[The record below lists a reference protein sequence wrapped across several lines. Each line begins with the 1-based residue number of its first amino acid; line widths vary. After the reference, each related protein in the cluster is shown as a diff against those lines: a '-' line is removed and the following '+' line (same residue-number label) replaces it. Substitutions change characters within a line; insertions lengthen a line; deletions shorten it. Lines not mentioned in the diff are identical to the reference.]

1 LDVGLRPRKDVAM
14 LGGWLRHLG
23 VIEIR
28 KTSGYKVSTQ
38 VQDIVPVEVT
48 EIIEEY
54 PPLWYF
60 SHTPRYNKLYLAIS
74 PMDERYDHAQ
84 NPLILLDKLFSSG
97 G

>member
-1 LDVGLRPRKDVAM
+1 MWPCSGVGFATSGSSKFEKL
-14 LGGWLRHLG
+14 LG
-23 VIEIR
+23 VGH
-28 KTSGYKVSTQ
+28 THGYKVSTQ

-74 PMDERYDHAQ
+74 PMNERYDHAQ